1 MSLALRQNSHTS
13 SSQFTQSLELTPGE
27 VHRLSP
33 SQIREAISTLVG
45 QGKMDLATA
54 ISDAALALYPKSED
68 LLVIASLL
76 CEVQQDWERAEQ
88 LLIEL
93 VEVQSPHTTAQTW
106 INLARVARC
115 QNHLDDAWVVLDF
128 AATQF
133 PNDLQIQ
140 TELASVNKLIE
151 AEKGS

>member
-1 MSLALRQNSHTS
+1 MSLALRQNPQAFAARF
-13 SSQFTQSLELTPGE
+13 SQPFELTPGE

-33 SQIREAISTLVG
+33 SQIREAVSSLVG

-54 ISDAALALYPKSED
+54 ITDAALALNPKSED

-76 CEVQQDWERAEQ
+76 CEVRQEWTRAEE

-106 INLARVARC
+106 LNLARVARC
-115 QNHLDDAWVVLDF
+115 QNHLDDAWVTLDF

-133 PNDLQIQ
+133 PNDPDIQ
-140 TELASVNKLIE
+140 AELASVNELI
-151 AEKGS
+151 AAKDKN